1 MTVIQKREELS
12 KRYKDFVSDINDLT
26 LRDKLNQVPSEK
38 AFWAMVLTDYER
50 ALAKLESKRDKMIK
64 SLSNEIVGKAPVVLT
79 KIALDNVKNDE
90 SLQEIN
96 ENIQELKLCV
106 SLFSKIYDNVRYI
119 ARDFENI
126 LKFKQL
132 QEL

>member
-1 MTVIQKREELS
+1 
-12 KRYKDFVSDINDLT
+12 
-26 LRDKLNQVPSEK
+26 
-38 AFWAMVLTDYER
+38 
-50 ALAKLESKRDKMIK
+50 
-64 SLSNEIVGKAPVVLT
+64 VVLT
-79 KIALDNVKNDE
+79 KIALDNVKNDD